1 MTITRINEDS
11 PKWYPISV
19 EKLDTLLNKLI
30 CRGCGYVNVYALR
43 RNIAYNLQYL
53 EFLDQC
59 LSTLKLTEVLTTQIY
74 KNFVC
79 VGCGIMESLLE
90 FLLIKHGFHK
100 TTEWESVCTVTGQE
114 RKFKEKIIKIDS
126 EIFEK
131 LTIKKKVD
139 MPFDA
144 MLKKAEAKK
153 ILGPDHDIYAKL
165 QCLRK
170 MRNRV
175 HLHMIEEPTD
185 TDWNAFKQSHLCSM
199 AKVLHSV
206 LTGPLFRTSSAEKEY
221 FRYMT
226 ERRYQP
232 IETWT
237 D

>member
-1 MTITRINEDS
+1 MTLARIGEDS
-11 PKWYPISV
+11 AKWLPVSV
-19 EKLDTLLNKLI
+19 EKLDMLLNKSI

-59 LSTLKLTEVLTTQIY
+59 LAGLKLTEVLTNQIY

-79 VGCGIMESLLE
+79 VGCGIVESLLE
-90 FLLIKHGFHK
+90 FLLVKSGLHK
-100 TTEWESVCTVTGQE
+100 TTEWQSVCAITGQE
-114 RKFKEKIIKIDS
+114 KRVKDKTIKIDS

-131 LTIKKKVD
+131 LPTKKKVE
-139 MPFDA
+139 MNFDA
-144 MLKKAEAKK
+144 MIKKAEAKK
-153 ILGPDHDIYAKL
+153 LLGPDHDIYAKL
-165 QCLRK
+165 QSLRK

-199 AKVLHSV
+199 AKVLHTV
-206 LTGPLFRTSSAEKEY
+206 LTSSLFRPSSAEREY
-221 FRYMT
+221 FKYMT
-226 ERRYQP
+226 EQRYQP
-232 IETWT
+232 IETWV